1 MSNRFNR
8 IVSWLDA
15 PRSTPRSRFTPHD
28 FRPPA
33 TSGRGLDTRHWA
45 RGLDR

>member
-1 MSNRFNR
+1 MSSHFNR

-15 PRSTPRSRFTPHD
+15 PRSVPRSRFVPHD

-33 TSGRGLDTRHWA
+33 TNGRGLDTRHWA